1 MLKKQ
6 VAKSAIFFMVTAGIL
21 ISTSIVSLLV
31 SGIQS
36 HRSLISGSSS
46 EAGLLAFVLSLFA
59 LFLIAL
65 FYLSI
70 IISVRQNIPFQNN
83 IHLYFVIKIISLV
96 VSFSV
101 EIAVYS
107 LIMILAIKFF
117 GFHPWV
123 TGILSLGLFL
133 FAILTFIILLFLS
146 EIPHFSEFR
155 YLTLW
160 ISRLSGKIYG
170 WLESGWRPPVVRLAD
185 VLIIG
190 WIVEILFYHLE
201 ASWAEPFLNET
212 LYKATL
218 IEEPRTL
225 TSILWMTANETLLK
239 LALIEGKAFESNPI
253 SWVIS
258 GFSAVLWLYWKEII
272 AIWFLLEV
280 FGFAQRVSH
289 QLVIEEVV
297 DYTANSDGG
306 SSDNAKSKANS
317 DSKSFDEQTP
327 KFNTLG
333 LSDILRSKLVR
344 ISELYRV
351 VNEKRAISSEPG
363 AGRPIDATIKA
374 EDISALLTSAVSTDS
389 KFALG
394 PIIIPA
400 ALSLA

>member
-31 SGIQS
+31 FSIQS

-46 EAGLLAFVLSLFA
+46 EAGPLAFVLSLFA

-70 IISVRQNIPFQNN
+70 IIFIRQNIPFQNN
-83 IHLYFVIKIISLV
+83 IHPSFVIKIISLF

-101 EIAVYS
+101 AIAVYS

-146 EIPHFSEFR
+146 EISHFSEFR

-170 WLESGWRPPVVRLAD
+170 WLESGWRPPIVRLAD
-185 VLIIG
+185 VLIIV

-201 ASWAEPFLNET
+201 SSWAEPFLNAT

-218 IEEPRTL
+218 IEE
-225 TSILWMTANETLLK
+225 EQ
-239 LALIEGKAFESNPI
+239 AFESTPI
-253 SWVIS
+253 FWAIS
-258 GFSAVLWLYWKEII
+258 GISALIWLYWKEII
-272 AIWFLLEV
+272 GIWFLLEV
-280 FGFAQRVSH
+280 VGFAQRASH

-297 DYTANSDGG
+297 DYTTNP
-306 SSDNAKSKANS
+306 
-317 DSKSFDEQTP
+317 DSKSSDSEKSKSNPDGKSSDEEKP
-327 KFNTLG
+327 NSIAVG
-333 LSDILRSKLVR
+333 LSDLLRTKLVR
-344 ISELYRV
+344 ISELYRIV
-351 VNEKRAISSEPG
+351 DEQRAIPSETG

-374 EDISALLTSAVSTDS
+374 EDVSGFLTSTVSTDS
-389 KFALG
+389 KFG
-394 PIIIPA
+394 
-400 ALSLA
+400 